1 MLLMPKRSSG
11 RPKRKEEGLM
21 DVLNISNDW
30 DQHESVRE
38 RLRSG
43 YSVLHPN
50 SASDDVAT
58 VVRNKELMKPLVER
72 MAKHDDKPHPPID
85 ALREEV
91 AKMYCMHKRSPMP
104 DFKDL
109 QHEAWR
115 LRHLLCFTKAK
126 ARRKEVSTDTLLH

>member
-1 MLLMPKRSSG
+1 
-11 RPKRKEEGLM
+11 M
-21 DVLNISNDW
+21 DVLNISADW
-30 DQHESVRE
+30 DQHEPVRE

-43 YSVLHPN
+43 YNLLHPQ

-58 VVRNKELMKPLVER
+58 VVRNKELLKPLVER
-72 MAKHDDKPHPPID
+72 MAQHADKPHPNID

-91 AKMYCMHKRSPMP
+91 AKMYCLHKRSPMP

-115 LRHLLCFTKAK
+115 LRHLLSFTKAK
-126 ARRKEVSTDTLLH
+126 ARRKEVSTDTFLHSAHVVTRIWLVVGSCL